1 MISIFHIGC
10 LIWID
15 SRSSFVFV
23 AAVIHITVKSTSYLV
38 ICNSRFLGPTP
49 LLCVELDPSEMNYID
64 RPIGVE
70 YFGNFLRDFLCIA
83 NWFCVNFQMLRLHIP
98 PDMPI
103 HFLRNMIIK
112 CSFLRSKEIESNQH
126 KSSTL
131 LIIITIP
138 DSCSNNEPHWSHV
151 NTIYLTWSSRFGL
164 VKILR
169 VRQQNKVIKMRLS
182 FDWSGKRRKIKG
194 LLIDDLDLLWL
205 IESTNPTFTFGSSC
219 NYFHFL

>member
-23 AAVIHITVKSTSYLV
+23 AAVIQIFRFCQRPSVDPRIHTTLKSTSYLV

-49 LLCVELDPSEMNYID
+49 LLWVELDPSEMSYID
-64 RPIGVE
+64 RPIGAE
-70 YFGNFLRDFLCIA
+70 YFGNFLRDLLCIA
-83 NWFCVNFQMLRLHIP
+83 NWFCVNFQMLRSHIP
-98 PDMPI
+98 PEMPI
-103 HFLRNMIIK
+103 HFLGNMITK
-112 CSFLRSKEIESNQH
+112 CSFLRSKEIESNQL

-151 NTIYLTWSSRFGL
+151 NTIYLTWSSRFGP

-182 FDWSGKRRKIKG
+182 FDWSGKRKKNQGPSNRWFGPFMINRK
-194 LLIDDLDLLWL
+194 
-205 IESTNPTFTFGSSC
+205 
-219 NYFHFL
+219 Y